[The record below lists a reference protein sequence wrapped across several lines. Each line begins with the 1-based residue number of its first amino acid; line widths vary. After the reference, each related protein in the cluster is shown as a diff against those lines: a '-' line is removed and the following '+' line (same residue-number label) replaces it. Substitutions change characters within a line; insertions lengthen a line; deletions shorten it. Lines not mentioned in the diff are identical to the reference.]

1 MTTRYLAH
9 DIRGILALIVVDDD
23 DINGD
28 LKKPGSSNSNMSLP
42 AAGAA
47 TAIPLPSPVRG
58 GQKRNTLAVKS
69 HLLEMRPASNHVNKK
84 AKPSNKRPKNAK
96 KKKADDEATKKK
108 DDDAVITAPFSLH
121 GRKSAAIKGFY
132 ILSKEKAHVCA
143 VSERQ
148 SKDCH
153 GIITECRRML
163 EAGEIA
169 TKPDAVKWVA
179 MAIAANA

>member
-1 MTTRYLAH
+1 M
-9 DIRGILALIVVDDD
+9 VDDD

-47 TAIPLPSPVRG
+47 TAMDIPVPSPVRG

-69 HLLEMRPASNHVNKK
+69 HLLKIRPASKQTK

-96 KKKADDEATKKK
+96 KKKADDEPTKKK

-132 ILSKEKAHVCA
+132 ILSKEKVHVCA

-148 SKDCH
+148 SKDYR
-153 GIITECRRML
+153 GIITERRRML
-163 EAGEIA
+163 EAGEIT

-179 MAIAANA
+179 MAIAAN